1 MSEQNRQLLER
12 TYEAFGRGD
21 VAAVL
26 EAFDEQIEWSTPE
39 VLPHAMQVKGRDAV
53 GGFFEKLASEWDPG
67 FGIEI
72 DEICASGDRA
82 CAIGRATGHLD
93 GTPASYGFV
102 HAWTIRDG
110 ACVRFDEY
118 VDPSAELITR
128 AAAQTV

>member
-1 MSEQNRQLLER
+1 MSEDNRRLVER
-12 TYEAFGRGD
+12 AYEAFGRGD
-21 VAAVL
+21 VAAVM
-26 EAFDEQIEWSTPE
+26 EAFDEQIDWNTPE

-72 DEICASGDRA
+72 DDICASGDRV
-82 CAIGRATGHLD
+82 CAIGKAAGHLD

-110 ACVRFDEY
+110 LCVRFDEY
-118 VDPSAELITR
+118 VDPSAELIRR